1 MKKFILIPALALAL
15 TGCDTLNDLA
25 GAVTTPSTNGSTPAL
40 TNTEVVNGL
49 KEALTVG
56 ITNSVDLTSVVNGFL
71 NNDKIR
77 LPFPQDAIKVKEKA
91 LEWGLDGQVA
101 KFEETLNRA
110 AEEAA
115 KEALPIFKNAITSM
129 TIQDG
134 FNILRGGEGAATTY
148 LKSTT
153 NDALKAAFLP
163 KVEAAISKVKLT
175 EIWNPIVTKY
185 NMAAP
190 LMGYNQ
196 VNPDLNQY
204 VLDLATD
211 GLFKMVA
218 EEENKIRKDVGARVT
233 DLLQRVFGS
242 LDKK

>member
-1 MKKFILIPALALAL
+1 MKKIILIPALAIVLS
-15 TGCDTLNDLA
+15 GCDTLNDLA
-25 GAVTTPSTNGSTPAL
+25 GTVVSPNGTTTTASL
-40 TNTEVVNGL
+40 TNAEVVNGL

-56 ITNSVDLTSVVNGFL
+56 ISNSVDLTSVVNGFL
-71 NNDKIR
+71 GNDKIR

-91 LEWGLDGQVA
+91 IEWGLQGQVD

-115 KEALPIFKNAITSM
+115 KEALPIFKSAITNM

-134 FNILRGGEGAATTY
+134 FNILKGGEGAATTY
-148 LKSTT
+148 LKASTSE
-153 NDALKAAFLP
+153 ALKAAFMP
-163 KVEAAISKVKLT
+163 KVQAAISKVKLT
-175 EIWNPIVTKY
+175 DYWNPIVTKY
-185 NMAAP
+185 NLAAP
-190 LMGYNQ
+190 LMGYKT
-196 VNPDLNQY
+196 VNPDLNNY

-233 DLLQRVFGS
+233 DLLRKVFGS